1 MKILITGASGFIGQN
16 LISNLLKKNH
26 KVSII
31 TRKLSNVKKFK
42 WSSKVEIF
50 EKNLNFLNKKDY
62 HKFSSNDVVIHLAWD
77 GLPNYNDKI
86 HFENYKISL
95 DFIKKIIDLGI
106 KHLIITGTCFEYG
119 LQNGCLKEH
128 GKTNPKNNYGLAKEN
143 LRREIFTYSKKKK
156 IIIKWAR
163 LFYLYG
169 KGQNKKSLIGQLEEK
184 IRNKEKNF
192 FMSKGDQ
199 LRDYMNIKD
208 VCKRICKLVEN
219 DYINGVVNICSN
231 KPITVE
237 NLVLKYLKNKK
248 KNIKLIKG
256 YYKYNSYEPMNF
268 WGHSK
273 YFDSKGNIK
282 KKYENIHIKPN

>member
-156 IIIKWAR
+156 NN
-163 LFYLYG
+163 Y
-169 KGQNKKSLIGQLEEK
+169 
-184 IRNKEKNF
+184 
-192 FMSKGDQ
+192 
-199 LRDYMNIKD
+199 
-208 VCKRICKLVEN
+208 
-219 DYINGVVNICSN
+219 
-231 KPITVE
+231 
-237 NLVLKYLKNKK
+237 
-248 KNIKLIKG
+248 
-256 YYKYNSYEPMNF
+256 
-268 WGHSK
+268 
-273 YFDSKGNIK
+273 
-282 KKYENIHIKPN
+282 

>member
-1 MKILITGASGFIGQN
+1 
-16 LISNLLKKNH
+16 
-26 KVSII
+26 
-31 TRKLSNVKKFK
+31 
-42 WSSKVEIF
+42 
-50 EKNLNFLNKKDY
+50 
-62 HKFSSNDVVIHLAWD
+62 
-77 GLPNYNDKI
+77 
-86 HFENYKISL
+86 
-95 DFIKKIIDLGI
+95 
-106 KHLIITGTCFEYG
+106 
-119 LQNGCLKEH
+119 
-128 GKTNPKNNYGLAKEN
+128 
-143 LRREIFTYSKKKK
+143 
-156 IIIKWAR
+156 
-163 LFYLYG
+163 
-169 KGQNKKSLIGQLEEK
+169 
-184 IRNKEKNF
+184 
-192 FMSKGDQ
+192 
-199 LRDYMNIKD
+199 MNIKD

>member
-16 LISNLLKKNH
+16 LIDILLKK
-26 KVSII
+26 KYKISII

-42 WSSKVEIF
+42 WFSKVKIF
-50 EKNLNFLNKKDY
+50 EKNLNNLNKKDY
-62 HKFSSNDVVIHLAWD
+62 LEFSSNDVVIHLAWD

-86 HFENYKISL
+86 HFENYKISF
-95 DFIKKIIDLGI
+95 DFIKKVIDSGI

-119 LQNGCLKEH
+119 MQNGCLTEDC
-128 GKTNPKNNYGLAKEN
+128 KTNPKNNYGLAKEN
-143 LRREIFTYSKKKK
+143 LRKKIFSYSQKKK
-156 IIIKWAR
+156 IIIQWVR

-184 IRNKEKNF
+184 IRNNGKFF
-192 FMSKGDQ
+192 FMSKGNQ

-219 DYINGVVNICSN
+219 NYINGVVNICSN

-256 YYKYNSYEPMNF
+256 YYKHNSYEPMNF

-273 YFDSKGNIK
+273 YFGSKGNIK
-282 KKYENIHIKPN
+282 KKYENIYIKPN